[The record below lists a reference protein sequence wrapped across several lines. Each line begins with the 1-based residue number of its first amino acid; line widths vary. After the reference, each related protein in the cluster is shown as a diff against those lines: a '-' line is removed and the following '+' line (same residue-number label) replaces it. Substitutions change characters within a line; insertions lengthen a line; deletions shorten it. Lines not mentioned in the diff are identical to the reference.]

1 MPARPNDVQLANI
14 IDKLAKFVARNG
26 PEFEQMTKTK
36 QMNNAQFSFLYP
48 NNEYFH
54 YYQFKVMEE
63 RRNLSGK
70 IVSTFFRLRRVNK
83 VKL

>member
-1 MPARPNDVQLANI
+1 LIFSDKMSVPQRPHDSQLANI

-26 PEFEQMTKTK
+26 PEFEQMTKNK
-36 QMNNAQFSFLYP
+36 QIGNSQFSFLYP
-48 NNEYFH
+48 NSEFFN

-70 IVSTFFRLRRVNK
+70 K
-83 VKL
+83 VVES